1 MCFFRVGFVYFK
13 VEVVATNFRDNT
25 PIKHTTTNL
34 TMLSFFLVLLISSV
48 PLIAAFSS
56 CQNARIL
63 THSLR
68 ETSPLYATTTTKSS
82 SKLSPCDPPAGET
95 DRREVLFSTLGA
107 VFASLAV
114 RPSAADAAYGADA
127 NMEMPNV
134 LEGITNRATKQCLV
148 ESLGNRE
155 CLLYMDPDNKLFEGF
170 DNEVLLERLEKSSAA
185 LATIPGLIAS
195 KKWSAVNGVLTGPM
209 GTLVSTMNELT
220 KISKNGEKA
229 AVLAKAT
236 KADIIAISQAAGRKQ
251 GDQALASHQKATEHL
266 VAFVQSL

>member
-1 MCFFRVGFVYFK
+1 M
-13 VEVVATNFRDNT
+13 ATNFRDNT

-63 THSLR
+63 THTLR

-148 ESLGNRE
+148 
-155 CLLYMDPDNKLFEGF
+155 YMDPDNKLFEGF